1 MQLLNNLNGFL
12 NIRLILRSDFLFNYQ
27 ILNQIPLIHNGYLNK
42 YGIDIIW
49 AVML

>member
-12 NIRLILRSDFLFNYQ
+12 NLRLILRQDFIINYQ
-27 ILNQIPLIHNGYLNK
+27 ILTQMPLFHKGYLYK